1 VRRVAVTAGNAMTDY
16 YPLIARAV
24 AGLEKNT
31 GDQRRALYERARTAL
46 VAQLRGLD
54 PPLNESEITRERLA
68 LEESIRKVE
77 AEAARKARFDAPR
90 IDPVTVTRPF
100 EPPKRDEK
108 PLASLFPPPS
118 SSPAREPP
126 AREVPVRDTP
136 ARDVPSPAR
145 DSASAVRDA
154 ASELR
159 EALSRSRDAGAP
171 PPREPSAAKREPADR
186 PSKDQPPRRNFLPD
200 PPTDLAEPRRP
211 EPPPD
216 TAAPRSSGR
225 GRTRPPP
232 LTDQGLKGFSDVV
245 AEAETLGEATAY
257 AARSAREAYAA
268 VPSDDPELDRMEPR
282 LEPAGLRSPLREP
295 LPARGPEPTV
305 RMAEE
310 RVARQADAPRGAESR
325 PPRPMSARHV
335 SVLGEERPQRSSAAV
350 VVALVAVLAIVS
362 IAGAAYWYRESIN
375 GWFAAARLPFQ
386 GQAEQSPGRPKFPD
400 RVGQP
405 GQTEQAAAA
414 PAAPAGKNVLAA
426 VAQKVVLY
434 EEDPA
439 DPQGKRFVGSA
450 VWHTDTVSPGSGQPP
465 EMAIRADLEVPERNL
480 KATMSIRRNTDQA
493 LEASHTIE
501 LMFNIPADFPF
512 GGISNVPTVLM
523 KQAEQARGA
532 PLAALVVKVSSTF
545 FIVGLQSGEGEAQHN
560 IQLLKERPW
569 FDIPI
574 VYANGRR
581 AILAVEKG
589 TPGERAFDEAFKAWG
604 Q

>member
-1 VRRVAVTAGNAMTDY
+1 VAVTAGNAMTDY

-54 PPLNESEITRERLA
+54 PPLTESEITRERLA

-77 AEAARKARFDAPR
+77 AEAARKARIEMPR
-90 IDPVTVTRPF
+90 IDPKAVTRPLDA
-100 EPPKRDEK
+100 PKRDDK
-108 PLASLFPPPS
+108 SLSSLFAQPPASPPRE
-118 SSPAREPP
+118 SPARGPVVRDAP
-126 AREVPVRDTP
+126 ARE
-136 ARDVPSPAR
+136 ASSPPR
-145 DSASAVRDA
+145 DSSAAVRDA
-154 ASELR
+154 ASDLR
-159 EALSRSRDAGAP
+159 EALSRRRDAAP
-171 PPREPSAAKREPADR
+171 PPAAAKGEQADR
-186 PSKDQPPRRNFLPD
+186 PSNDQPPRRGFLPD
-200 PPTDLAEPRRP
+200 PPAEPGEPRRA
-211 EPPPD
+211 EPAPD
-216 TAAPRSSGR
+216 TAPSRAPSR

-232 LTDQGLKGFSDVV
+232 LTDQGLKGFRDVV
-245 AEAETLGEATAY
+245 AEAETLGEATAQ

-295 LPARGPEPTV
+295 LPARGPEPTA
-305 RMAEE
+305 RMPEE
-310 RVARQADAPRGAESR
+310 RATRQSEARGAESR
-325 PPRPMSARHV
+325 PPRSMGARHV
-335 SVLGEERPQRSSAAV
+335 SVLGEEKPQQSRAALGA
-350 VVALVAVLAIVS
+350 ALFAVLVIVS
-362 IAGAAYWYRESIN
+362 IAGGLYWYREPIKS
-375 GWFAAARLPFQ
+375 WFAAVRLPLQ
-386 GQAEQSPGRPKFPD
+386 GQAEQNPSRPKIPD

-405 GQTEQAAAA
+405 GQPEQVAAA
-414 PAAPAGKNVLAA
+414 AAPAGKNVLAA

-434 EEDPA
+434 EEDPV
-439 DPQGKRFVGSA
+439 DPQGKRFVGTA
-450 VWHTDTVSPGSGQPP
+450 VWRTETVSPGAGQPA
-465 EMAIRADLEVPERNL
+465 EIAVRADFEIPERNL
-480 KATMSIRRNTDQA
+480 TATMSIRRNTDQA
-493 LEASHTIE
+493 LPATHTIE

-532 PLAALVVKVSSTF
+532 PLAGLVVKVTPTF
-545 FIVGLQSGEGEAQHN
+545 FLVGLQSGEGEAEHN

-574 VYANGRR
+574 VYTNGRR

-589 TPGERAFDEAFKAWG
+589 TPGERAFAEAFKAWG

>member
-1 VRRVAVTAGNAMTDY
+1 VAVTAGNAMTDY
-16 YPLIARAV
+16 YPLIAKAV

-54 PPLNESEITRERLA
+54 PPLTESEITRERLA

-77 AEAARKARFDAPR
+77 AEAARRARFERPR
-90 IDPVTVTRPF
+90 IDPVTVTRP
-100 EPPKRDEK
+100 PDVPKRDDK
-108 PLASLFPPPS
+108 PFSSLFAQPS
-118 SSPAREPP
+118 SPPAREPP
-126 AREVPVRDTP
+126 VRDAP
-136 ARDVPSPAR
+136 ARDVSSPTR

-159 EALSRSRDAGAP
+159 EALSRSRDAP
-171 PPREPSAAKREPADR
+171 PPPAAKREPTDR
-186 PSKDQPPRRNFLPD
+186 PSNDQPPRRGFL
-200 PPTDLAEPRRP
+200 P
-211 EPPPD
+211 EPPADVAEPGRPEATPD
-216 TAAPRSSGR
+216 AAPPRPSGR

-232 LTDQGLKGFSDVV
+232 LTDQGLKGFRDVV
-245 AEAETLGEATAY
+245 AEAETLGEATAQ

-282 LEPAGLRSPLREP
+282 LEPAGFRSPVREP
-295 LPARGPEPTV
+295 LPARGPEPTA
-305 RMAEE
+305 RMPEE
-310 RVARQADAPRGAESR
+310 RASRQAESQRGAESR
-325 PPRPMSARHV
+325 PPRSMGARHV
-335 SVLGEERPQRSSAAV
+335 SVLGEERPQSSSAAV
-350 VVALVAVLAIVS
+350 VVALFAVLAIVS
-362 IAGAAYWYRESIN
+362 IAGAAYWYRDSIN

-386 GQAEQSPGRPKFPD
+386 GKAEQNPSRPKFPD

-414 PAAPAGKNVLAA
+414 APPGQNVLAA
-426 VAQKVVLY
+426 VAPKVVLY

-439 DPQGKRFVGSA
+439 DPQGKRFVGTA
-450 VWHTDTVSPGSGQPP
+450 VWRTETVSPGSGQPP
-465 EMAIRADLEVPERNL
+465 EIAIRADFEIPERNIT
-480 KATMSIRRNTDQA
+480 ASMSIRRNTDQA
-493 LEASHTIE
+493 LPATHTIE

-532 PLAALVVKVSSTF
+532 PLAGLVVKVTPTF
-545 FIVGLQSGEGEAQHN
+545 FLVGLQSGEGEAAHN
-560 IQLLKERPW
+560 VELLKERPW

-574 VYANGRR
+574 VYTNGRR

-589 TPGERAFDEAFKAWG
+589 TPGERAFAEAFKAWG